1 MARRSSR
8 STDRESRETDNQP
21 PHNHS
26 PYSSSSSSDLDEF
39 QSAMSFAKKDGVFI
53 TLTIASFKEGRKK
66 IDDLYLHN
74 FSKSKHVKSL
84 FSNLLLSDDKND
96 PKRNLQR
103 SLSELE
109 EDEEEEKERE
119 KEKEKNRKSTIRRSS
134 SSSPTA
140 KSSSSPVK
148 KQEVKQEQEE
158 QKYFITNNNEEKEE
172 GEQGGRGGEDEED
185 GAMIAGKKVI
195 RRDGDDLLPT
205 TEEEEKEEK
214 EVDDQ
219 QSVDSE
225 ELGDDWNALTK
236 VDGGG
241 GGQQQPVFPFTTVVG
256 VSPWLQSSKKWG
268 DPRHYIQFSN
278 FSSAWRM
285 EIFWIDSDGVLIT
298 RNDLFQG
305 ATHFELFS
313 SNHVWAVVATPLRS
327 FSLLRGG
334 GGGGNNNGP
343 VGGTASAFSLLVNK
357 SHESATSPAENN
369 SLGQTATGAADES
382 SSPVILLLRPSKAT
396 CKEESKC
403 LSLLWSPGSSLSLSN
418 LLYSK
423 VVSRPNSE
431 GERRGKE
438 ERIRPAIHVQL
449 FETVVSKES
458 TSNNNTNNNTSN
470 HNSNSNIL
478 FGESSSRERGRD
490 PNNNN
495 SNNSSNND
503 NNNNDLGKL
512 TRKPLRSSRLL
523 SKIHKQTKQQP

>member
-1 MARRSSR
+1 
-8 STDRESRETDNQP
+8 
-21 PHNHS
+21 
-26 PYSSSSSSDLDEF
+26 
-39 QSAMSFAKKDGVFI
+39 MSIAKKDGIFI

-109 EDEEEEKERE
+109 EDEEEEREREKEEKERE

-140 KSSSSPVK
+140 KSSSSSPVKKLEVK
-148 KQEVKQEQEE
+148 KQEKEE
-158 QKYFITNNNEEKEE
+158 QKYFINNHEEEQ
-172 GEQGGRGGEDEED
+172 QGGGGGEEDED

-195 RRDGDDLLPT
+195 RRDGDLLPT
-205 TEEEEKEEK
+205 TEEEEKEVEP
-214 EVDDQ
+214 DDQ

-236 VDGGG
+236 VEG
-241 GGQQQPVFPFTTVVG
+241 GGQAAVFPFTTVVG

-285 EIFWIDSDGVLIT
+285 EIFWIDQDGVLIT

-334 GGGGNNNGP
+334 GGGGGAAANNGL
-343 VGGTASAFSLLVNK
+343 GGTASAFSLLVNK
-357 SHESATSPAENN
+357 SHESATSPAEN
-369 SLGQTATGAADES
+369 SLGQTATGAAEES
-382 SSPVILLLRPSKAT
+382 SSPVILLLRPSKST

-431 GERRGKE
+431 GERRGGRARNSGGRE

-458 TSNNNTNNNTSN
+458 TGNNNNNNN
-470 HNSNSNIL
+470 NSNSNVL
-478 FGESSSRERGRD
+478 LGESSSRERGRD
-490 PNNNN
+490 QNN
-495 SNNSSNND
+495 NNSSNND
-503 NNNNDLGKL
+503 NNNDLGKL